1 MGRRPS
7 ALRSSTSSSSRP
19 RPAFAL
25 FAWSVTAPDTTGWLA
40 SFENELVRQYEV
52 IDHAADSH
60 DLIRVQGARVNNLKD
75 VSVEI
80 PKRRLTAFTGVSGS
94 GKSSLVFGTIA
105 AESQRL
111 INETYSAFVQG
122 FMPTLARPEVDVLDG
137 LTTAIIVDQERMGVD
152 ARSTV
157 GTATD
162 ANAMLRILFSRL
174 GKPQIGSPNAFSF
187 NVPSVKASGAITI
200 ERGAKRTVKATFNR
214 TGGMCPR
221 CEGRGSVTDFDL
233 SQLYDESKS
242 LNQGALTIPGYS
254 MDGWYGRIFRGCGFF
269 DPDKPIGKFKKKEL
283 DALLHKEPTKI
294 KVEGINLT
302 YEGLIP
308 KIRKSFLAKDV
319 DALQPHVRA
328 FVERAVT
335 FATCP
340 ECDGTR
346 LSKEARSSK
355 IKGINIADACAMQIS
370 DLAKWVGGV
379 RQRSVAPLLEA
390 LQHNLDSF
398 AEIGLGYL
406 SLDRPSG
413 TLSGGEAQRVKMI
426 RQLGSSLTD
435 VTYVFDE
442 PTIGLH
448 PHDIE
453 RMNELLLQ
461 LRDKGN
467 TVLVVEH
474 KPEAIAIADH
484 VVDLGPR
491 AGSEGGEV
499 VFEGSVEGLRDSDT
513 ITGQH
518 LDDRASL
525 KPSVREPS
533 GALEVRGA
541 GTHNLRDVDVDIP
554 LGALVVVTG
563 VAGSGKSSLIDGS
576 VTGRDGVVSVDQT
589 AIRGSRRSN
598 PATYTKLLD
607 PIRKAFAKANGVK
620 PGLFSA
626 NSEGACPNC
635 NGAGVIYT
643 DLAMMAGV
651 ASTCEECDG
660 KRFQA
665 AVLEY
670 KFGGRDISEVL
681 AMSVGE
687 AEEFFG
693 GGKAAI
699 PAADKILQRLAD
711 VGLGYLN
718 IGQPLTTLSGGE
730 RQRLKLATRMADK
743 GDVYVLDEPTTG
755 LHLADVE
762 QLLSLLDRLVD
773 SGKSVI
779 VIEHH
784 QAVMAHADWIIDLGP
799 GAGHDGGRIV
809 FEGTPTDLVAA
820 RSTLTGEHLAD
831 YVSSAG

>member
-1 MGRRPS
+1 MS
-7 ALRSSTSSSSRP
+7 KAKSTSKRSPAP
-19 RPAFAL
+19 R
-25 FAWSVTAPDTTGWLA
+25 V
-40 SFENELVRQYEV
+40 
-52 IDHAADSH
+52 ADSH
-60 DLIRVQGARVNNLKD
+60 EWIRVHGARVNNLKD

-122 FMPTLARPEVDVLDG
+122 FMPTLQRPEVDVLDG
-137 LTTAIIVDQERMGVD
+137 LTTAIVVDQERMGAD

-162 ANAMLRILFSRL
+162 SGAMLRVLFSRL
-174 GKPQIGSPNAFSF
+174 GKPHIGSPQAFSF
-187 NVPSVKASGAITI
+187 NVASISGAGAVTF
-200 ERGAKRTVKATFNR
+200 ERGGRTTKERRSFSIL
-214 TGGMCPR
+214 GGMCPR
-221 CEGRGSVTDFDL
+221 CEGRGAVNDIDL
-233 SQLYDESKS
+233 TQLYDERKS
-242 LNQGALTIPGYS
+242 LKEGALTIPGYS
-254 MDGWYGRIFRGCGFF
+254 MEGWYGRIFLGCGFF
-269 DPDKPIGKFKKKEL
+269 DPDKPIRKFTKKEL
-283 DALLHKEPTKI
+283 GDLLYKEPTKI
-294 KVEGINLT
+294 KVDGINLT
-302 YEGLIP
+302 YEGLILR
-308 KIRKSFLAKDV
+308 IQKSMLSKDV
-319 DALQPHVRA
+319 DSLQPHVRA

-355 IKGINIADACAMQIS
+355 IKGTNIADACAMQIS
-370 DLAKWVGGV
+370 DLAEWV
-379 RQRSVAPLLEA
+379 RSLKEASVAPLLQA
-390 LQHNLDSF
+390 LEKTLDSF
-398 AEIGLGYL
+398 VEIGLGYL

-426 RQLGSSLTD
+426 RHLGSSLTD

-453 RMNELLLQ
+453 RMNELLLA

-474 KPEAIAIADH
+474 KPETITIADH
-484 VVDLGPR
+484 VVDLGPK
-491 AGSEGGEV
+491 AGTEGGEV
-499 VFEGSVEGLRDSDT
+499 VFEGTVEGLRGSDT
-513 ITGQH
+513 ITGRH
-518 LDDRASL
+518 LDDRATL
-525 KPSVREPS
+525 KEAVRKPT

-541 GTHNLRDVDVDIP
+541 STHNLKDVDVDIP
-554 LGALVVVTG
+554 LGVLVVITG

-576 VTGRDGVVSVDQT
+576 VSRRDGVVSVDQA
-589 AIRGSRRSN
+589 AIKGSRRSN
-598 PATYTKLLD
+598 PATYTGLLD
-607 PIRKAFAKANGVK
+607 PIRKEFAKANSVK
-620 PGLFSA
+620 PALFSA

-651 ASTCEECDG
+651 AAPCEVCEG
-660 KRFQA
+660 RRFQA
-665 AVLEY
+665 EVLEY
-670 KFGGRDISEVL
+670 ELGGKDISEVL
-681 AMSVGE
+681 AMSVIE

-693 GGKAAI
+693 AGKAKT
-699 PAADKILQRLAD
+699 PAAHTILERLTD
-711 VGLGYLN
+711 VGLGYLR
-718 IGQPLTTLSGGE
+718 IGQPLPTLSGGE
-730 RQRLKLATRMADK
+730 RQRLKLATRMVDK
-743 GDVYVLDEPTTG
+743 GSHPRDVYVLDEPTAG

-762 QLLSLLDRLVD
+762 QLLGLLDRLVD
-773 SGKSVI
+773 PGKSVI

-799 GAGHDGGRIV
+799 GAGHDGGEIV
-809 FEGTPTDLVAA
+809 FTGTPADLVAA
-820 RSTLTGEHLAD
+820 RSTLTGEHLAA
-831 YVSSAG
+831 YIGA